1 MTERDESGPLPDVEG
16 EPAGPDWLEDD
27 APPAPDPP
35 PARMRVAIDADDPRP
50 EIHITLE
57 LHETVTD
64 TIAALAGMRVNGVAE
79 PHGVGD
85 PKMFQRSHELVSV
98 ARYVPPPGKE
108 ALVAKGQ
115 PVIFP
120 IAQPTLQT
128 RLSQYARFYRRAK
141 VSAKEK
147 ALIAHGIQPE
157 EKWDRCLA
165 PPNVMQ
171 AVLAAREWPGIR
183 PLVGV
188 TETPMLRPDGTLA
201 TPRRDRAEYDWA
213 TGYLLVPGLDVP
225 AIPAEPTQ
233 SDAKKALRVLLEP
246 FLDFPFAAE
255 AHRMVPI
262 AAILTMLARAAI
274 GGAVP
279 GFVFDAATRGS
290 GKTKQ
295 CDVVSLVALGRH
307 AARATFPSN
316 DDELEKM
323 LSSYAIAGTPLILL
337 DNVTRPFGGGPVDK
351 VLTAEDCVDLRIL
364 GKSEIRTLVWRAV
377 LLVSGNNI
385 VLGEDTIRRVFVSRL
400 ESKLESPERRADFR
414 HKDLLGWVREHRTR
428 LVAAALTILR
438 AYCCIGRPETDCELD
453 MGFAAWN
460 ALIPHAIRFA
470 GGVDVMLAR
479 PRGEAAMTDEM
490 GALGTFLRELPRLS
504 PSPMTSRAIVDALWP
519 AGGRDPD
526 HGPDGWEDMRAAIEV
541 LAPQRTA
548 HVTQAQRAH
557 ALGRHLRK
565 YIGRALRSA
574 RLREGWDQTKN
585 RTWSVEALE

>member
-1 MTERDESGPLPDVEG
+1 MTTDDSGPLPDLDDA
-16 EPAGPDWLEDD
+16 PAGPDWLEEGS
-27 APPAPDPP
+27 PPDTDNDPP
-35 PARMRVAIDADDPRP
+35 PRLRVAPDVDDPRP
-50 EIHITLE
+50 EIRISLE
-57 LHETVTD
+57 FHETVSE
-64 TIAALAGMRVNGVAE
+64 TIAALAGMRVNGTAE
-79 PHGVGD
+79 PHGIGD
-85 PKMFQRSHELVSV
+85 PKMFQRSLELVSV

-108 ALVAKGQ
+108 AFVAKGQ

-128 RLSQYARFYRRAK
+128 RLSQYARFFRRAK
-141 VSAKEK
+141 VTAKEK
-147 ALIAHGIQPE
+147 ALIAHGVKPE
-157 EKWDRCLA
+157 ESWDRCLA

-171 AVLAAREWPGIR
+171 AVLAAKEWPGIR

-201 TPRRDRAEYDWA
+201 VPRKDRAEYDWS

-233 SDAKKALRVLLEP
+233 SDAKKALRILLEP
-246 FLDFPFAAE
+246 FLDFPFAE
-255 AHRMVPI
+255 ESHRMVPI

-323 LSSYAIAGTPLILL
+323 LSAYAIAGTPLILL

-364 GKSEIRTLVWRAV
+364 GKSEIRTLVWRAI
-377 LLVSGNNI
+377 LLVSGNNMAI
-385 VLGEDTIRRVFVSRL
+385 SEDTLRRVLVSRL

-414 HKDLLGWVREHRTR
+414 HADLLGWVREHRTR

-438 AYCCIGRPETDCELD
+438 AYCCIGRPTTDCELD

-460 ALIPHAIRFA
+460 RLIPHAIRFA

-504 PSPMTSRAIVDALWP
+504 DHPLTSRGIVDALWP

-526 HGPDGWEDMRAAIEV
+526 QGPDGWEDMRAAIEL

-548 HVTQAQRAH
+548 HVTQAQRAN
-557 ALGRHLRK
+557 ALGKHLRK
-565 YIGRALRSA
+565 SLA
-574 RLREGWDQTKN
+574 RVIRGKMLREGWDANGN
-585 RTWSVEALE
+585 RTWRVELPA